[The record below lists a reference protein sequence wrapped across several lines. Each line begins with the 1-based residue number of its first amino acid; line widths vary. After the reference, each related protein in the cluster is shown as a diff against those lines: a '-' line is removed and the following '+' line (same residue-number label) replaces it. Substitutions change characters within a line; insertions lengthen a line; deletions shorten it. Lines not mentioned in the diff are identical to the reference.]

1 MTKHSPFRYFKT
13 SPEVIRL
20 AVMLYVCFPLS
31 LRNVEDLLHERGVD
45 RRQRGAVEQWSNF
58 HVTYATPP
66 RCKTPFPN
74 YTIIYIVKQRVIYVV
89 FVSVYLLHLLHLSPL
104 IGTKSAQRRLA
115 PPPSSPH
122 SHFWSA
128 TGATGAEC
136 RVLMAVRGRRNAIS
150 IHAPSLS

>member
-1 MTKHSPFRYFKT
+1 MTKHSPFSYFKT

-20 AVMLYVCFPLS
+20 AVMMYVRFPLS

-45 RRQRGAVEQWSNF
+45 RSQRWSSGAVERWSNF
-58 HVTYATPP
+58 HVTYATPS

-74 YTIIYIVKQRVIYVV
+74 CTIIYIVKQRVIYVV

-115 PPPSSPH
+115 PPLRSPLFSPWGAIAPRAAQARTSSCPC
-122 SHFWSA
+122 S
-128 TGATGAEC
+128 
-136 RVLMAVRGRRNAIS
+136 RRR
-150 IHAPSLS
+150 